1 MGLTRT
7 PATLLEVLR
16 WGHLAASPSCILIAW
31 YASNFT
37 VCKFIYLVS
46 TLHIFHTESL
56 DNMYIKLQSEA
67 SRFQLTEKPFHCS
80 ANNTMTPKLYEQCFS
95 TDVDW
100 FSWCYTRTYLNDS
113 GTTHQWGHCE
123 PSCRN
128 EGLLMKKTH
137 RNLASNLHSQ
147 LWSEHIF
154 NLDTFS
160 NGHCHT
166 YDPAN
171 SSFAGRRGQFYAMLG
186 K

>member
-1 MGLTRT
+1 
-7 PATLLEVLR
+7 
-16 WGHLAASPSCILIAW
+16 
-31 YASNFT
+31 
-37 VCKFIYLVS
+37 
-46 TLHIFHTESL
+46 
-56 DNMYIKLQSEA
+56 MYIKLQSEA

-123 PSCRN
+123 PSCRE
-128 EGLLMKKTH
+128 EGIIMKKTH
-137 RNLASNLHSQ
+137 HNLASKHHSQ